1 MGVDEMGQMTTAIVA
16 TLLSMGMLDAI
27 WLSTMTSRLYRR
39 EMPSLLLE
47 TPSWAPAVAFYL
59 LYAVGVVL
67 LVVRPALD
75 GDWTLARAA
84 GTGALLGLVA
94 YGTYDLTNQATLRG
108 WSALVTAVDLTWGA
122 TLTAVVATVAVAAA
136 RRVG

>member
-1 MGVDEMGQMTTAIVA
+1 MGQTTTAVAA
-16 TLLSMGMLDAI
+16 TLLSMGVLDAI

-39 EMPSLLLE
+39 EMPALLLE

-75 GDWTLARAA
+75 GDWTLGRVV
-84 GTGALLGLVA
+84 GIGALLGLVA

-108 WSALVTAVDLTWGA
+108 WSTLVSVVDLTWGA
-122 TLTAVVATVAVAAA
+122 TLTAVVSTIAVAAA
-136 RRVG
+136 RRFG

>member
-1 MGVDEMGQMTTAIVA
+1 MGQTTTAVVA
-16 TLLSMGMLDAI
+16 TLLSMGVLDAI

-47 TPSWAPAVAFYL
+47 TPAWAPAVAFYL

-75 GDWTLARAA
+75 GNWTFARVVGN
-84 GTGALLGLVA
+84 GTLLGLVA

-108 WSALVTAVDLTWGA
+108 WSTLVTVVDLTWGA

-136 RRVG
+136 RRFG

>member
-1 MGVDEMGQMTTAIVA
+1 MGQTTTAVVA
-16 TLLSMGMLDAI
+16 TLLSMGVLDAV
-27 WLSTMTSRLYRR
+27 WLSTMTSRLYRK
-39 EMPSLLLE
+39 EMPALLLD
-47 TPSWAPAVAFYL
+47 TPAWAPAVTFYL

-75 GDWTLARAA
+75 SDWTTGRVA

-108 WSALVTAVDLTWGA
+108 WSTLVTLVDLTWGA
-122 TLTAVVATVAVAAA
+122 TLTAIVATIAVAAA

>member
-1 MGVDEMGQMTTAIVA
+1 MGQVTTAAVA
-16 TLLSMGMLDAI
+16 TLLSMGVLDAI
-27 WLSTMTSRLYRR
+27 WLSVMTTRLYRGA
-39 EMPSLLLE
+39 MPSLLLDK
-47 TPSWAPAVAFYL
+47 PNWAPAVGFYL

-75 GDWTLARAA
+75 GDWTIARVV

-108 WSALVTAVDLTWGA
+108 WSTLVTVVDLTWGA
-122 TLTAVVATVAVAAA
+122 TLTAIVASVAVAAA
-136 RRVG
+136 RRIG

>member
-1 MGVDEMGQMTTAIVA
+1 MGQTTTAVVA
-16 TLLSMGMLDAI
+16 TLLSMGLLDAI
-27 WLSTMTSRLYRR
+27 WLATMTSRLYRR
-39 EMPSLLLE
+39 EMPSLLLA
-47 TPSWAPAVAFYL
+47 TPAWAPAIAFYL

-75 GDWTLARAA
+75 GEWAVARVA

-108 WSALVTAVDLTWGA
+108 WSTLVTAVDIAWGA
-122 TLTAVVATVAVAAA
+122 TLTAVVATVAVTAA
-136 RRVG
+136 RRLG

>member
-1 MGVDEMGQMTTAIVA
+1 MGQTTTVVVV
-16 TLLSMGMLDAI
+16 TLLSMGVLDAI

-47 TPSWAPAVAFYL
+47 TPSWPPAAAFYL

-75 GDWTLARAA
+75 GDWTPGRVA
-84 GTGALLGLVA
+84 GTSALLGLVA

-108 WSALVTAVDLTWGA
+108 WSTLVTMVDLTWGA
-122 TLTAVVATVAVAAA
+122 TLTATVATVAVVVA
-136 RRVG
+136 RRFG